1 MNLQEHE
8 KMFSSPINKAF
19 IDACLKGDL
28 ASVKNMLKSE
38 EMKYSLEENP
48 YLLDEGML
56 EASHARKNNVVKYL
70 LSSPELKKHANVHTM
85 KDMIFRTTSVN
96 GNHEILNYIIFDLN
110 IRKTDTILECLKR
123 ESHSLSL
130 ELFRQR
136 DIKNLQNE
144 INEELPINQDLK
156 KKRLKA

>member
-1 MNLQEHE
+1 MKLEEHE
-8 KMFSSPINKAF
+8 KMLSSPINVLF
-19 IDACLKGDL
+19 IDACLNGDL
-28 ASVKNMLKSE
+28 SIIKDILKSE

-56 EASHARKNNVVKYL
+56 EASHARKNHVVKYL
-70 LSSPELKKHANVHTM
+70 LSSTELKKHANVHTM

-110 IRKTDTILECLKR
+110 IRKTDTILECLER
-123 ESHSLSL
+123 EPHSLSF

-136 DIKNLQNE
+136 DILNLNNE
-144 INEELPINQDLK
+144 MNKELPINSKPKQK
-156 KKRLKA
+156 KLKA